1 MASNL
6 ITEATDLL
14 PYEWPGSYFFGDEEI
29 ESAMQVLKA
38 RSPFRFYGLDLQRCV
53 ERLEAA
59 YCQRLQR
66 KYAIAVN
73 SGTAALSLALA
84 ALGVGPGDEVLVPG
98 YMWISCISA
107 IVRSGAIPRL
117 VDVDDSFCMDPADLE
132 KKIGPHSKGVLLVH
146 MSGAMGA
153 ADQIAEICAKHNL
166 FLLED
171 CAQANGATLK
181 GRPAGT
187 FGEMAIF
194 SFQLNKNITAGEGGL
209 VVCDDESLY
218 RRSWAVHDL
227 GYPRNADG
235 RLEFSDP
242 AYQMWGQGSRYAEL
256 LAAVMLAQLDKL
268 DKIASAMRRNKYAL
282 KKRLSAIPG
291 LSFRKII
298 DPDGDT
304 GAFMLMIWK
313 DRQTCLRMVEQTRNA
328 GVRCGP
334 SGLNNI
340 AMTDWGLHIYFN
352 NASLVRRSPLNA
364 AGRPWSDPLNEFAK
378 AYEYGKGTLPA
389 LDSLVDRSSLLAIS
403 PVLTGDAIERI
414 ALAFEN
420 AAKT

>member
-1 MASNL
+1 MAINSVTETTAL
-6 ITEATDLL
+6 I
-14 PYEWPGSYFFGDEEI
+14 PYEWPGSFFIADEEV
-29 ESAMQVLKA
+29 EEVMKVLKA
-38 RSPFRFYGLDLQRCV
+38 RSPFRFYGPDLQRCV

-59 YCQRLQR
+59 YCQRLKR

-117 VDVDDSFCMDPADLE
+117 VDVDDTFCMDPADLK
-132 KKIGPHSKGVLLVH
+132 KKIGPHSKGVLMVH

-153 ADQIAEICAKHNL
+153 VDQIREICGDRNL

-171 CAQANGATLK
+171 CAQANGATYK

-242 AYQMWGQGSRYAEL
+242 KYQMWGQGSRYAEL
-256 LAAVMLAQLDKL
+256 LAAVMLAQLRKL
-268 DKIASAMRRNKYAL
+268 DAITAAMRRRKYAL
-282 KKRLSAIPG
+282 RKRMSAIPG
-291 LSFRKII
+291 LSFRRII

-313 DRQTCLRMVEQTRNA
+313 DQPTCLRVVEQTRNA
-328 GVRCGP
+328 GIRCGP
-334 SGLNNI
+334 WGLNNI

-352 NASLVRRSPLNA
+352 NASLVRKSPLNA
-364 AGRPWSDPLNEFAK
+364 AGRPWSDPLNEFAR
-378 AYEYGKGTLPA
+378 AYEYGKGTLPV
-389 LDSLVDRSSLLAIS
+389 LDSLVDRSSLLAIP
-403 PVLTGDAIERI
+403 PVLTDDAIERI
-414 ALAFEN
+414 AQAFES
-420 AAKT
+420 AAKA

>member
-1 MASNL
+1 MASDL
-6 ITEATDLL
+6 ITETDLL
-14 PYEWPGSYFFGDEEI
+14 PYEWPGSFFIGAEEI
-29 ESAMQVLKA
+29 EEALKVLNA
-38 RSPFRFYGLDLQRCV
+38 RSPFRFYGPDLQRCV

-59 YCQRLQR
+59 YCKRLNR

-117 VDVDDSFCMDPADLE
+117 VDVDDTFCMDPADLE
-132 KKIGPHSKGVLLVH
+132 KKIGPHTRGVLLVH

-153 ADQIAEICAKHNL
+153 ADKIAAICAKHKI

-171 CAQANGATLK
+171 CAQANGAMLN
-181 GRPAGT
+181 GRPAGS
-187 FGEMAIF
+187 FAQMAIF

-227 GYPRNADG
+227 GYSRNADG

-242 AYQMWGQGSRYAEL
+242 NYQMWGQGSRYAEL
-256 LAAVMLAQLDKL
+256 LGAVMLAQLGKL
-268 DKIASAMRRNKYAL
+268 EKITSAMRSRKYAL

-291 LSFRKII
+291 LTFRRIL
-298 DPDGDT
+298 DPEGDT
-304 GAFMLMIWK
+304 GAFLLMIWK
-313 DRQTCLRMVEQTRNA
+313 DRQTCLRAVEQSRKA
-328 GVRCGP
+328 GVHTGP

-352 NASLVRRSPLNA
+352 NASLVRKSPLNN

-378 AYEYGKGTLPA
+378 GYEYGKGTLPA
-389 LDSLVDRSSLLAIS
+389 LDALVDRSSLLAIA
-403 PVLTGDAIERI
+403 PVLTDDAIERI
-414 ALAFEN
+414 AQAFEK
-420 AAKT
+420 AAKG

>member
-1 MASNL
+1 MAINPVTESTAL
-6 ITEATDLL
+6 I
-14 PYEWPGSYFFGDEEI
+14 PYEWPGSYFIGDEEI
-29 ESAMQVLKA
+29 DEAMRVLKA
-38 RSPFRFYGLDLQRCV
+38 RSPFRFYGPDLQRCV

-117 VDVDDSFCMDPADLE
+117 VDVDDTFCMDPEDLE
-132 KKIGPHSKGVLLVH
+132 AKIGPHSKGVMLVH

-153 ADQIAEICAKHNL
+153 VDQIREICDRHHL

-171 CAQANGATLK
+171 CAQANGATYK
-181 GRPAGT
+181 GRPAGS

-194 SFQLNKNITAGEGGL
+194 SFQLNKNITAGEGGM

-242 AYQMWGQGSRYAEL
+242 DYQMWGQGSRYAEL
-256 LAAVMLAQLDKL
+256 LAAVMLAQLNKL
-268 DKIASAMRRNKYAL
+268 DAITAAMRSKKYAL
-282 KKRLSAIPG
+282 KKRMSSIPG
-291 LSFRKII
+291 LSFRRVI
-298 DPDGDT
+298 DLEGDT
-304 GAFMLMIWK
+304 GAFLLMIWK
-313 DRQTCLRMVEQTRNA
+313 DRQTCLRVVEQTRNA

-340 AMTDWGLHIYFN
+340 PMTDWGLHIYFN
-352 NASLVRRSPLNA
+352 NASLVRKSPLNA

-378 AYEYGKGTLPA
+378 SYDYEKGAVPV
-389 LDSLVDRSSLLAIS
+389 LDSLLERSSLLAIP
-403 PVLTGDAIERI
+403 PVLTDDAIEHI
-414 ALAFEN
+414 AVAFEK
-420 AAKT
+420 AASA